1 MKVQHL
7 ISSLAASFHC
17 LHIPVHELYFPIFGL
32 TLGKISIFLL
42 SLHFFIVIIWLN
54 LVNTLAFYL
63 KRFRRQRTLGYNEQI
78 FCIKIRQQIW
88 KVQLQRT
95 PICYR
100 QFFSCNILLVLILS
114 SVHSISECCVFQE
127 SQREDAED
135 VTIDVYLMNGH
146 KITTKILSTD
156 QTDDVLEV
164 RRKPAF
170 SNTHVERHCYALL
183 HQGFKMLRLKDAT
196 SSFCQLGFAFYTGWC
211 KVAHT
216 KHMFWH
222 RVDIENFI

>member
-95 PICYR
+95 PICYTV
-100 QFFSCNILLVLILS
+100 FLLQ
-114 SVHSISECCVFQE
+114 H
-127 SQREDAED
+127 
-135 VTIDVYLMNGH
+135 
-146 KITTKILSTD
+146 
-156 QTDDVLEV
+156 
-164 RRKPAF
+164 
-170 SNTHVERHCYALL
+170 
-183 HQGFKMLRLKDAT
+183 
-196 SSFCQLGFAFYTGWC
+196 FARF
-211 KVAHT
+211 
-216 KHMFWH
+216 
-222 RVDIENFI
+222 NFIQRAFNLWMLCFPGESARGRWRRYDRRLSDERSQNYDENPVDGSNGRRSRGET